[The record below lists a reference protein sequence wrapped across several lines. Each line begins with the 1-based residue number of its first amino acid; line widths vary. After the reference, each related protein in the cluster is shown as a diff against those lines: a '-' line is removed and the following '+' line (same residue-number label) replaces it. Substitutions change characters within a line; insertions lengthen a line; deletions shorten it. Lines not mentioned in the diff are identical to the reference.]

1 MDHRLLYRPKLVA
14 DGNMK
19 LVHLRMRRPEDDVS
33 LSDGELFNVKCM
45 PYAQHLMT
53 APERQ
58 PVSGHKTI
66 VNLDTNKSQEIKMQ

>member
-1 MDHRLLYRPKLVA
+1 
-14 DGNMK
+14 
-19 LVHLRMRRPEDDVS
+19 MRRLEDDVS
-33 LSDGELFNVKCM
+33 LSDGELFNVKRM